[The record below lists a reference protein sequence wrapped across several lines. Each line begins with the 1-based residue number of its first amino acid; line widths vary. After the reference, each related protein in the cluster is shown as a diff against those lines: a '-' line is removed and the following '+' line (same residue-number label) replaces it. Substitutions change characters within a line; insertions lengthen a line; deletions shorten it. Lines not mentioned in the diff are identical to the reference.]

1 MHHTNRELIGLT
13 LVLTSLA
20 CVGIASANTEI
31 PIVTLEDVL
40 ELAMKRNPTLNS
52 AKGGIRQSDGE
63 RIAAGAYPNPSV
75 SAVVGPGRTREALG
89 DISFFERDVT
99 VSQPLEWPGMRAA
112 RQRAAAAAL
121 AGSQATLG
129 EAHLSIV
136 SDVKVA
142 FYQLLLAQRDME
154 LTTQALALAQDLYR
168 GIKARVDA
176 GQARPFEAIK
186 ANVEVQTVSNDVSRA
201 QNTVLAARARLDA
214 LTAGGLGSD
223 FSIEGD
229 FESSQ
234 RMFNRRAMIASAL
247 EQHPM
252 LQRLGRMIERAE
264 HQAVQERQSLIPYV
278 TVSGI
283 YKQEA
288 AERAYV
294 AQLSVPIPLWY
305 RRQGEIAAALGA
317 KERSEAE
324 RVRAQNELATAITE
338 HVQEAKTAS
347 QQIDV
352 FEKGLLKQAEEAVRI
367 ARVSYQQGAAGL
379 LDLIDAQRVYRHT
392 LLQYAQARAAFSVA
406 LARLERWT
414 GELP

>member
-1 MHHTNRELIGLT
+1 MHYTNRELIGLT

-20 CVGIASANTEI
+20 YVGVTSANTEI
-31 PIVTLEDVL
+31 PIVKLEDVL
-40 ELAMKRNPTLNS
+40 ELAMKRNPALSS
-52 AKGGIRQSDGE
+52 AKGGIRQSEGE

-112 RQRAAAAAL
+112 RQLGAEAML
-121 AGSQATLG
+121 AGSQAALD
-129 EAHLSIV
+129 EARLSV
-136 SDVKVA
+136 LSDVKVA

-154 LTTQALALAQDLYR
+154 LTTQAFALAQDLYR

-186 ANVEVQTVSNDVSRA
+186 ADVEVQTVSNDVSRA
-201 QNTVLAARARLDA
+201 QNTLLAARARLDA

-223 FSIEGD
+223 FSIQGD
-229 FESSQ
+229 FESAH
-234 RMFNRRAMIASAL
+234 RTLNGRDMLASTL
-247 EQHPM
+247 DQHPT
-252 LQRLGRMIERAE
+252 LQRLGKMIEKAE
-264 HQAVQERQSLIPYV
+264 HQVVQQRKSLIPYI
-278 TVSGI
+278 TISGT

-305 RRQGEIAAALGA
+305 RRQGEIEAAQGA
-317 KERSEAE
+317 KERIEAE

-338 HVQEAKTAS
+338 HVQEARTAS

-414 GELP
+414 GEVP